1 MGFIILFRTVFR
13 LTEPGTA
20 PCVCPHQTP
29 FDQTG
34 TAGYLRFCIQEVK
47 RRMGVKASGIQIQSV
62 ARAMDILNSF
72 RHESELGISELS
84 AEMGLN
90 KSTIYGLVNTLTG
103 YGFLEQDENTKKYRL
118 GMTLYEY
125 GALALARVDIRAE
138 AKACCAELLK
148 KYPATIH
155 LATHSAGA
163 VIYLEKIDREDV
175 IIRASSIGGVRVPM
189 YCTGVGK
196 AMLAYLPESYFAQ
209 YISFP
214 LKSMTVNTITDRDA
228 LLKELAEVRMTGLA
242 YDREEIELGVSCI
255 AAPVF
260 QQDGNPELAVSVSF
274 SNGRIRDIDQNE
286 VAKDLLQC
294 TRKLSAR
301 LGYRA

>member
-1 MGFIILFRTVFR
+1 MGFIIIFRTVFR

-34 TAGYLRFCIQEVK
+34 TAGYLRFCVQEVK

-62 ARAMDILNSF
+62 ARAMDILNCF
-72 RHESELGISELS
+72 RCESELGISELS

-118 GMTLYEY
+118 GMTLYEL
-125 GALALARVDIRAE
+125 GTIALARVDIRSE
-138 AKACCAELLK
+138 AKKYAAPLLR
-148 KYPATIH
+148 KYPATVH
-155 LATHSAGA
+155 VATHSAGA
-163 VIYLEKIDREDV
+163 VIYLDKLNRDDV
-175 IIRASSIGGVRVPM
+175 FIQTSSIGVRVPM

-196 AMLAYLPESYFAQ
+196 AMLAFLPESYFEQ

-214 LKSMTVNTITDRDA
+214 LEKQTANTITERAA
-228 LLKELAEVRMTGLA
+228 LLQELAAVRETGLA
-242 YDREEIELGVSCI
+242 YDREEIEPGVSCI

-260 QQDGNPELAVSVSF
+260 QRDGSPDMAVSISF
-274 SNGRIRDIDQNE
+274 SNGRIREVDQNE
-286 VAKDLLQC
+286 VARDLLAL
-294 TRKLSAR
+294 TNRLSAR
-301 LGYRA
+301 LGYRKN